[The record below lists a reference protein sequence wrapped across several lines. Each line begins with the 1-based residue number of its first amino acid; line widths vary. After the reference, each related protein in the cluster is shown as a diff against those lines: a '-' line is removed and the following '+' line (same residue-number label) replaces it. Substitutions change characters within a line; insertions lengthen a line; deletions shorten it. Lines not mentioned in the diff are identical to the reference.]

1 MQCEAALAATVPELA
16 GPEAS
21 GRSVVAPSDKRA
33 RIGFFMPDR
42 DARLP
47 L

>member
-1 MQCEAALAATVPELA
+1 MQCEAALAATVPLLFGA
-16 GPEAS
+16 VLS
-21 GRSVVAPSDKRA
+21 TRTVVAPSDRRA

-42 DARLP
+42 DARLH